1 MSSTIS
7 PGMPDSQIDFPHTAM
22 PRPGTR
28 MPGQV
33 LAQFIYIHPG
43 REAAVGGV
51 ILCQGTQFPDFLEQ
65 CGNRLEQVVEC
76 NGLFCFVHCL
86 QGLSETM
93 ASHFVATEKETRL
106 PLWKSGRKVGI
117 IKWADLESSFFFLIA
132 VQKIITIFA
141 EKGGKSGICVVQSI
155 SVGESSFF
163 LLYIVL
169 AASS

>member
-7 PGMPDSQIDFPHTAM
+7 QSAPDSQIDFPHTAM

-51 ILCQGTQFPDFLEQ
+51 ILRQGTQFPDSLEP
-65 CGNRLEQVVEC
+65 CGNRLGQVVEC

-106 PLWKSGRKVGI
+106 PLWKSGRKVGQTSLKNCQSWHFFNVKMVFTNRFCQLYPI
-117 IKWADLESSFFFLIA
+117 ISGFRPSS
-132 VQKIITIFA
+132 
-141 EKGGKSGICVVQSI
+141 
-155 SVGESSFF
+155 
-163 LLYIVL
+163 
-169 AASS
+169 

>member
-7 PGMPDSQIDFPHTAM
+7 QSTPDSQIDFPHAAM

-51 ILCQGTQFPDFLEQ
+51 ILRQGTQFPDFLEP
-65 CGNRLEQVVEC
+65 CGNRLGQVVEC
-76 NGLFCFVHCL
+76 NDLFCFVHCL

-117 IKWADLESSFFFLIA
+117 IKWADLESNWSPVSFFICSSENNHY
-132 VQKIITIFA
+132 IRR
-141 EKGGKSGICVVQSI
+141 KGRQIRNLRS
-155 SVGESSFF
+155 SV
-163 LLYIVL
+163 Y
-169 AASS
+169 

>member
-1 MSSTIS
+1 
-7 PGMPDSQIDFPHTAM
+7 
-22 PRPGTR
+22 

-93 ASHFVATEKETRL
+93 ASHFVATEKETRI

-117 IKWADLESSFFFLIA
+117 IKWADLESSFFFYL
-132 VQKIITIFA
+132 QFRK
-141 EKGGKSGICVVQSI
+141 
-155 SVGESSFF
+155 
-163 LLYIVL
+163 
-169 AASS
+169 